1 MGYLSNNDLTVDA
14 ILTKAGRAK
23 LAAGQGL
30 DIAKFALADDE
41 IDYTLYEP
49 AHPLGSAYYDYA
61 IKNIPVIEASPD
73 ESQSMR
79 FKIFTADKGLTVV
92 PRIANLGNTTTIYT
106 YRYNTSAVLT
116 PKTFTLATTGG
127 VTESYTVTLG
137 NNKLGFLSSMAL
149 TISSTSLASTSQGVP
164 QTIVTTEGVSRPQ
177 VSFSP
182 FNNLAIGTYTSTIT
196 ITGNMSGATVSIP
209 VTITV
214 TA

>member
-30 DIAKFALADDE
+30 DIVKFALADDE

-79 FKIFTADKGLTVV
+79 YKVFTADKGLTVV
-92 PRIANLGNTTTIYT
+92 PRIANLGNTTTAYT
-106 YRYNTSAVLT
+106 YKYNTSAVLA

-137 NNKLGFLSSMAL
+137 NNKLGFLSSIA
-149 TISSTSLASTSQGVP
+149 TQFSITVPATTSQGIP
-164 QTIVTTEGVSRPQ
+164 QTLVTTEGVARPQ
-177 VSFSP
+177 VSFGP
-182 FNNLAIGTYTSTIT
+182 FNNLAIGTYTTTIV
-196 ITGNMSGATVSIP
+196 ITGNTTGATVSIP